1 MCTWERGAESG
12 EDIRVRGG
20 DGRGVGAGRLT
31 WGEGSELGGREEWGE
46 REKRERGGK
55 EKGQMGTQ

>member
-1 MCTWERGAESG
+1 MCTWECWAEPG

-20 DGRGVGAGRLT
+20 GGRGVGVGRLM

-46 REKRERGGK
+46 RERRERGGK
-55 EKGQMGTQ
+55 EKSQMGTQ